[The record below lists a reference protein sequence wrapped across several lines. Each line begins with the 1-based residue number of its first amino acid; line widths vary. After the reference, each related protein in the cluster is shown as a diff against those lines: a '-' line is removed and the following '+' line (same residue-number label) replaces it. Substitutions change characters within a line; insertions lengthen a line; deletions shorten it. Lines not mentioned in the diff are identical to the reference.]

1 MSIKSGAVQRL
12 NLHQPTINTHIDQF
26 VYHRLHPST
35 TMAPSTFSMLALL
48 ACSGIVFA
56 LPTPNA
62 EVDTQ
67 ASTNGKPTHLI
78 PHNFTDNGNYNQ
90 SSMAISMSE
99 SAPTPTTSNLQPQRT
114 FLANEPMLLRRF
126 LTTTSTLE
134 SAPTPTTSKLQPQR
148 TFLANDP
155 MLLKHSS
162 AATSMS
168 NRALTRMTLRLLAPK
183 TC

>member
-1 MSIKSGAVQRL
+1 MNIKSGAVQCL

-26 VYHRLHPST
+26 VYHRLHPLK
-35 TMAPSTFSMLALL
+35 TMAPSAFSVLALL

-99 SAPTPTTSNLQPQRT
+99 SAPTPTTLNLQPQRK
-114 FLANEPMLLRRF
+114 
-126 LTTTSTLE
+126 S
-134 SAPTPTTSKLQPQR
+134 
-148 TFLANDP
+148 LANDP
-155 MLLKHSS
+155 MRLKRSS
-162 AATSMS
+162 VATSMS
-168 NRALTRMTLRLLAPK
+168 NRALTRMTLRLLARK